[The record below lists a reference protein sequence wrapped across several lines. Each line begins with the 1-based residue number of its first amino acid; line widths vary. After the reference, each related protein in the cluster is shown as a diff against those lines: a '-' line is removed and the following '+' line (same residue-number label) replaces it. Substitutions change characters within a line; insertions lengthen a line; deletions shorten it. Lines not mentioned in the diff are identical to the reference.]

1 MVVIEGGAVGISA
14 KAPSALPT
22 PYVGPRQTHITQEL
36 SALSSEQQS
45 EPGRR
50 QQHIGAR
57 QSHGKGQHVHLS
69 EPPLRG
75 LAIQPWGDED
85 DGGFLTTPTGHY
97 LLQRGGRGTYLWWI
111 SLGEMDHNVTMQ
123 IPGFPL
129 GNTSMGI
136 EGLSEDDNA
145 SLPMDGLKCF
155 QILVATIYSLV
166 CALGLMGNFF
176 VMYLIRA
183 KRATGLTAIDVFIF
197 CLALTD
203 FQFALTM
210 PFWAVDALLDF
221 SWPFGHPMCKIV
233 LTMTVLNV
241 YVTVFLLTAMAIT
254 RYWAVAS
261 ALSLRGRV
269 STSAAKG
276 ISLALWLVALV
287 ATIPTTIF
295 ATTFPVLGEE
305 LCLLKFPEN
314 KWLATYHL
322 QRVIVG
328 FVIPFLL
335 ISTSYIMLLSFLRQH
350 KVNANNRDRQSRINN
365 SVQLVIMV
373 FFICWFPNHAA
384 TFWGI
389 LIKYRAVQWSDA
401 FYFFHTY
408 VFPVTLCLAHSNSCL
423 NPIIYCLMRKEF
435 RKALKASFWQLYSFA
450 ASFWPSWSPKRT
462 TSDQETMVPLYR
474 ETSLPNVG
482 SRDYAV
488 TSVCTITTIQEF
500 TTKDQSHQNTGQRR
514 QDTATV

>member
-1 MVVIEGGAVGISA
+1 MN
-14 KAPSALPT
+14 
-22 PYVGPRQTHITQEL
+22 
-36 SALSSEQQS
+36 
-45 EPGRR
+45 
-50 QQHIGAR
+50 
-57 QSHGKGQHVHLS
+57 
-69 EPPLRG
+69 
-75 LAIQPWGDED
+75 LA
-85 DGGFLTTPTGHY
+85 
-97 LLQRGGRGTYLWWI
+97 
-111 SLGEMDHNVTMQ
+111 EMDHNYSMLLS
-123 IPGFPL
+123 GYPL
-129 GNTSMGI
+129 ANTSKALEGI
-136 EGLSEDDNA
+136 SEDDNA
-145 SLPMDGLKCF
+145 SLPIDGLKCF
-155 QILVATIYSLV
+155 QILIATIYSLV

-183 KRATGLTAIDVFIF
+183 KRAAERTAIDVFIF

-233 LTMTVLNV
+233 LTMTILNV
-241 YVTVFLLTAMAIT
+241 YITVFLLTAMAIT

-261 ALSLRGRV
+261 ALSLRWRV

-276 ISLALWLVALV
+276 ISLALWLVAVV

-295 ATTFPVLGEE
+295 ATTYQVLGEE

-335 ISTSYIMLLSFLRQH
+335 ISTSYILLLSFLRQH
-350 KVNANNRDRQSRINN
+350 RVNANNRDRQSRITN

-389 LIKYRAVQWSDA
+389 LIKYRAVQWSNA

-435 RKALKASFWQLYSFA
+435 RKALKASFWQLHAFA
-450 ASFWPSWSPKRT
+450 ASLWPSWTRKST

-474 ETSLPNVG
+474 EASFPNIV
-482 SRDYAV
+482 SKDYAI
-488 TSVCTITTIQEF
+488 TSVCTVTTIQEF
-500 TTKDQSHQNTGQRR
+500 TTKDQSHQNTGQRGL
-514 QDTATV
+514 DTATV